1 MDRWGG
7 LKLWAQVL
15 GAWNAVYYPPYTFR
29 MHVLERR
36 IKLDSFLGFSVPFSV
51 SVAPNPSLFL
61 LGWKQFWIA
70 GIVLSIY
77 MKLHNSKLHID
88 VRRHAWKH
96 SDWACQ
102 MWLFLMVDLE
112 WFIPPSLLFYYWNLL
127 QRTCV
132 TCISGKHFPVWGHRM
147 HYLWRSKTGPDEGSF
162 HMELWGCLGASESGL
177 SRQASRLRGPSANV
191 IRRKVSTYENG

>member
-1 MDRWGG
+1 MSALPGPWSQRFSCGPLRG

-15 GAWNAVYYPPYTFR
+15 GAWNAVYYLPYTFR
-29 MHVLERR
+29 IHFLERR

-51 SVAPNPSLFL
+51 SVAPNQSLFL

-88 VRRHAWKH
+88 VRRNAWKH

-102 MWLFLMVDLE
+102 MWLFLDGRFRVTYTSFFALLLLKSFTANMCYLYF
-112 WFIPPSLLFYYWNLL
+112 WKTLPSLGPPNAL
-127 QRTCV
+127 
-132 TCISGKHFPVWGHRM
+132 PVKEQDWTRWGEFSHGALGVSWS
-147 HYLWRSKTGPDEGSF
+147 LWEWA
-162 HMELWGCLGASESGL
+162 EQAGL
-177 SRQASRLRGPSANV
+177 SAPGP
-191 IRRKVSTYENG
+191 YC